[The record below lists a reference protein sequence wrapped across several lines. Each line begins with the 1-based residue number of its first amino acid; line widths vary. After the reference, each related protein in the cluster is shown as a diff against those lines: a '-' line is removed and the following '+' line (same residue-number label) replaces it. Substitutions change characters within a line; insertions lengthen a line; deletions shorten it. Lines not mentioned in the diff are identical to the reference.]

1 MTTTI
6 LTATGNSRRSKTI
19 ARLCAALGATTML
32 ALVPGV
38 AAAQSGPGLPPYD
51 TMTDIGTLGGEYAYP
66 YDVSDDGMVVVGESY
81 HAGNSQWR
89 AFRWTPAN
97 GMEDLGT
104 LGGGYSYA
112 RAVSGNGQVIVGYA
126 NLANGQGRGFR
137 WTEAGGMQDLG
148 TLGGDYSY
156 AHAVNTDGSVVVGHA
171 NLAGNSSYHAFRWT
185 TAGMQDLGTLGG
197 NWSYAYDLSGDG
209 SIVVGQ
215 SEIAGG
221 QYRAF
226 RWTQTGGM
234 QNLGTLGGDWSHA
247 SKISRDG
254 STIVGES
261 HLAGNSTSRAF
272 RWTQAGGMQDLGTLG
287 GDYSYSRWVS
297 DDGSVVVG
305 YSHLPTNNYYHAFRW
320 TQSGGM
326 QDLGTLGGN
335 YSYAYG
341 ISGDGKVVVG
351 YAYMPES
358 GGNSYHHAFRWT
370 EKDGMVDLGT
380 LGGLWSYATAVS
392 HDGGTVVGYSL
403 NDLGQ
408 TRAFI
413 HRTQMIDFT
422 NMIASFALTAS
433 DLDVVGEGQRQNLG
447 WVLDSSCQ
455 VGLGRKACLGGST
468 HFLRMGADDSPALM
482 RRHDQGVMLNLGVR
496 LSPAVTFGAGFGLF
510 QQEDRAFSIKPDM
523 AFHYG
528 AWLDIAPGGP
538 GPFGFK
544 ARLAGGGAVQENL
557 FERGRGLENVQVT
570 PGRAD
575 LNTLTAR
582 ATVQYGIPLG
592 KLALV
597 PNAGVT
603 WQRSTLDAFQENDGD
618 FPARFGQTRWQTS
631 YATAGADLV
640 LPLGPDTRVSLG
652 GKADFDFDSDPVIMT
667 GTSTI
672 PGMETF
678 SVPSLYP
685 RKDTRG
691 RFELGVEH
699 GSDKMS
705 LRATVGLHTPVL
717 GDEPVVVFGIG
728 FGMGL

>member
-6 LTATGNSRRSKTI
+6 LTAAENSRRGKTI

-32 ALVPGV
+32 AFVPGV

-51 TMTDIGTLGGEYAYP
+51 TMTDLGTLGGDYSYP
-66 YDVSDDGMVVVGESY
+66 YDVSDDGMVVVGEAY
-81 HAGNSQWR
+81 IATNSEWR
-89 AFRWTPAN
+89 AFRWTPAI

-104 LGGGYSYA
+104 LGGNYAYA
-112 RAVSGNGQVIVGYA
+112 RAVSGDGKVIAGYA
-126 NLANGQGRGFR
+126 HTSSGQGRAFR
-137 WTEAGGMQDLG
+137 WTETGGMQDLG
-148 TLGGDYSY
+148 TLGGTYSY
-156 AHAVNTDGSVVVGHA
+156 AEAINTDGSVVVGHS
-171 NLAGNSSYHAFRWT
+171 NIAGDSNYHAFRWT
-185 TAGMQDLGTLGG
+185 SSGMQDLGTLGG
-197 NWSYAYDLSGDG
+197 TYSYAHDVSGDG
-209 SIVVGQ
+209 SVVVGQ
-215 SEIAGG
+215 ADIAGG

-226 RWTQTGGM
+226 RWTTTGGM
-234 QNLGTLGGDWSHA
+234 QNLGTLGGDYSWA
-247 SKISRDG
+247 YKVSRDG
-254 STIVGES
+254 SAVIGES
-261 HLAGNSTSRAF
+261 YLTGISNARAF
-272 RWTQAGGMQDLGTLG
+272 RWTQT
-287 GDYSYSRWVS
+287 
-297 DDGSVVVG
+297 
-305 YSHLPTNNYYHAFRW
+305 
-320 TQSGGM
+320 GGM

-335 YSYAYG
+335 YSYARAINDDGTVIVGYSHLPDNNSRHAFRWTSTG
-341 ISGDGKVVVG
+341 GMQDLGSLGGSYSYAQAVSGDGKVVAG
-351 YAYMPES
+351 WSYLA
-358 GGNSYHHAFRWT
+358 GDSYHHAFRWT
-370 EKDGMVDLGT
+370 EEDGMIDLGT
-380 LGGLWSYATAVS
+380 LGGQWAYVQGISR
-392 HDGGTVVGYSL
+392 DGGTIVGYSSTS
-403 NDLGQ
+403 DGYY
-408 TRAFI
+408 RAFI
-413 HRTQMIDFT
+413 YRTQMIDFT

-433 DLDVVGEGQRQNLG
+433 DLDAVGEGQRQNLG

-468 HFLRMGADDSPALM
+468 HFFRMGADDSPALM

-557 FERGRGLENVQVT
+557 FERGRGLENVEVT

-640 LPLGPDTRVSLG
+640 LPLGADTRVSLG
-652 GKADFDFDSDPVIMT
+652 GKADFDLDSDPVIMT

>member
-6 LTATGNSRRSKTI
+6 LTAAGNSRRSKTI
-19 ARLCAALGATTML
+19 ARLGAALGATTML

-51 TMTDIGTLGGEYAYP
+51 TMTDLGTLGGDYSNP
-66 YDVSDDGMVVVGESY
+66 FDVSDDGMVVVGEAFVST
-81 HAGNSQWR
+81 NWEWR
-89 AFRWTPAN
+89 AYRWTPAN

-104 LGGGYSYA
+104 LGGNYA
-112 RAVSGNGQVIVGYA
+112 YAYAVSGDGKVIAGYA
-126 NLANGQGRGFR
+126 
-137 WTEAGGMQDLG
+137 
-148 TLGGDYSY
+148 Y
-156 AHAVNTDGSVVVGHA
+156 
-171 NLAGNSSYHAFRWT
+171 
-185 TAGMQDLGTLGG
+185 TA
-197 NWSYAYDLSGDG
+197 SGEG
-209 SIVVGQ
+209 
-215 SEIAGG
+215 
-221 QYRAF
+221 RAF
-226 RWTQTGGM
+226 RWTET
-234 QNLGTLGGDWSHA
+234 
-247 SKISRDG
+247 
-254 STIVGES
+254 
-261 HLAGNSTSRAF
+261 
-272 RWTQAGGMQDLGTLG
+272 
-287 GDYSYSRWVS
+287 
-297 DDGSVVVG
+297 
-305 YSHLPTNNYYHAFRW
+305 
-320 TQSGGM
+320 GGM

-335 YSYAYG
+335 YSYAEAINADGSVVVGHSNIASNSSYHAFRWTSG
-341 ISGDGKVVVG
+341 GMQDLGTLGGNWSYARDVSADGNVVVGQSEISGGTYRAFRWTSAGGMQNLGSLGGDYSWASAVSRDGSTVVGESQLAGNSVTNAFRWTSAGGMQNLGTLGGTWSYARAVSDDGSAIVGYAYTPSDNGHHAFRWTSSGGMQDLGTFGGTYSYAYDVSGDGKVVAG
-351 YAYMPES
+351 YAYLTGDS
-358 GGNSYHHAFRWT
+358 NFHAFRWT
-370 EKDGMVDLGT
+370 EEDGMIDLGT
-380 LGGLWSYATAVS
+380 LGGGSSFASAVS
-392 HDGGTVVGYSL
+392 RDGSTIVGYS
-403 NDLGQ
+403 Q
-408 TRAFI
+408 TSDGHYRSFI
-413 HRTQMIDFT
+413 HRTRMIDFT

-447 WVLDSSCQ
+447 WVLDSACQ

-468 HFLRMGADDSPALM
+468 HFFRMGADDSPALM

-544 ARLAGGGAVQENL
+544 ARLAGGGAVQRNL
-557 FERGRGLENVQVT
+557 FERGRGLENVVVT

-582 ATVQYGIPLG
+582 ATVQYGIALG

-652 GKADFDFDSDPVIMT
+652 GKADFDLDSDPVIMT

>member
-51 TMTDIGTLGGEYAYP
+51 TMTDLGTLGGNYSYA
-66 YDVSDDGMVVVGESY
+66 YDVSDDGMVVVGEAYVST
-81 HAGNSQWR
+81 NSEWR
-89 AFRWTPAN
+89 AYRWTPAN

-104 LGGGYSYA
+104 LGGNYA
-112 RAVSGNGQVIVGYA
+112 YAYAVSGDGKVIAGYA
-126 NLANGQGRGFR
+126 
-137 WTEAGGMQDLG
+137 
-148 TLGGDYSY
+148 
-156 AHAVNTDGSVVVGHA
+156 H
-171 NLAGNSSYHAFRWT
+171 
-185 TAGMQDLGTLGG
+185 TA
-197 NWSYAYDLSGDG
+197 SGEG
-209 SIVVGQ
+209 
-215 SEIAGG
+215 
-221 QYRAF
+221 RAF
-226 RWTQTGGM
+226 RWTET
-234 QNLGTLGGDWSHA
+234 
-247 SKISRDG
+247 
-254 STIVGES
+254 
-261 HLAGNSTSRAF
+261 
-272 RWTQAGGMQDLGTLG
+272 
-287 GDYSYSRWVS
+287 
-297 DDGSVVVG
+297 
-305 YSHLPTNNYYHAFRW
+305 
-320 TQSGGM
+320 GGM

-335 YSYAYG
+335 YSYAEAINADGSVVVGHSNIAGNSSYHAFRWTSG
-341 ISGDGKVVVG
+341 GMQDLGTLGGNWSYARDVSADGNVVVGQSEISGGTYRAFRWTSAGGMQNLGSLGGDYSWASAVSRDGSTVVGESHLAGNSATNAFRWTSAGGMQNLGTLGGTRSYARAVSDDGSAIVGYAYTPSDNGHHAFRWTSSGGMQDLGTFGGTYSYAYDVSGDGKVVAG
-351 YAYMPES
+351 YAYLTGDS
-358 GGNSYHHAFRWT
+358 NHHAFRWT
-370 EKDGMVDLGT
+370 EEDGMIDLGT
-380 LGGLWSYATAVS
+380 LGGGSSYARAVS
-392 HDGGTVVGYSL
+392 RDGSTIVGYS
-403 NDLGQ
+403 Q
-408 TRAFI
+408 TSDGHYRAFI
-413 HRTQMIDFT
+413 YRTQMIDFT

-468 HFLRMGADDSPALM
+468 HFFRMGADDSPALM

-652 GKADFDFDSDPVIMT
+652 GKADFDLDSDPVIMT

>member
-51 TMTDIGTLGGEYAYP
+51 TMTDLGTLGGNYSYA
-66 YDVSDDGMVVVGESY
+66 YDVSDDGMVVVGEAYVST
-81 HAGNSQWR
+81 NSEWR
-89 AFRWTPAN
+89 AYRWTPAN

-104 LGGGYSYA
+104 LGGNYA
-112 RAVSGNGQVIVGYA
+112 YAYAVSGDGKVIAGYA
-126 NLANGQGRGFR
+126 
-137 WTEAGGMQDLG
+137 
-148 TLGGDYSY
+148 
-156 AHAVNTDGSVVVGHA
+156 H
-171 NLAGNSSYHAFRWT
+171 
-185 TAGMQDLGTLGG
+185 TA
-197 NWSYAYDLSGDG
+197 SGEG
-209 SIVVGQ
+209 
-215 SEIAGG
+215 
-221 QYRAF
+221 RAF
-226 RWTQTGGM
+226 RWTET
-234 QNLGTLGGDWSHA
+234 
-247 SKISRDG
+247 
-254 STIVGES
+254 
-261 HLAGNSTSRAF
+261 
-272 RWTQAGGMQDLGTLG
+272 
-287 GDYSYSRWVS
+287 
-297 DDGSVVVG
+297 
-305 YSHLPTNNYYHAFRW
+305 
-320 TQSGGM
+320 GGM

-335 YSYAYG
+335 YSYAEAINADGSVVVGHSNIAGNSSYHAFRWTSG
-341 ISGDGKVVVG
+341 GMQDLGTLGGNWSYARDVSADGNVVVGQSEISGGTYRAFRWTSAGGMQNLGSLGGDYSWASAVSRDGSTVVGESHLAGNSATNAFRWTSAGGMQNLGTLGGTWSYARAVSDDGSAIVGYAYTPSDNGHHAFRWTSSGGMQDLGTFGGTYSYAYDVSGDGKVVAG
-351 YAYMPES
+351 YAYLTGDS
-358 GGNSYHHAFRWT
+358 NHHAFRWT
-370 EKDGMVDLGT
+370 EEDGMIDLGT
-380 LGGLWSYATAVS
+380 LGGGSSYARAVS
-392 HDGGTVVGYSL
+392 RDGSTIVGYS
-403 NDLGQ
+403 Q
-408 TRAFI
+408 TSDGHYRAFI
-413 HRTQMIDFT
+413 YRTQMIDFT

-468 HFLRMGADDSPALM
+468 HFFRMGADDSPALM

-652 GKADFDFDSDPVIMT
+652 GKADFDLDSDPVIMT

>member
-51 TMTDIGTLGGEYAYP
+51 TMTDLGTLGGNYSYAF
-66 YDVSDDGMVVVGESY
+66 DVSDDGMVVVGEAYVST
-81 HAGNSQWR
+81 NSEWR
-89 AFRWTPAN
+89 AYRWTPAN

-104 LGGGYSYA
+104 LGGNYA
-112 RAVSGNGQVIVGYA
+112 YAYAVSGDGKVIAGYA
-126 NLANGQGRGFR
+126 
-137 WTEAGGMQDLG
+137 
-148 TLGGDYSY
+148 
-156 AHAVNTDGSVVVGHA
+156 H
-171 NLAGNSSYHAFRWT
+171 
-185 TAGMQDLGTLGG
+185 TA
-197 NWSYAYDLSGDG
+197 SGEG
-209 SIVVGQ
+209 
-215 SEIAGG
+215 
-221 QYRAF
+221 RAF
-226 RWTQTGGM
+226 RWTET
-234 QNLGTLGGDWSHA
+234 
-247 SKISRDG
+247 
-254 STIVGES
+254 
-261 HLAGNSTSRAF
+261 
-272 RWTQAGGMQDLGTLG
+272 
-287 GDYSYSRWVS
+287 
-297 DDGSVVVG
+297 
-305 YSHLPTNNYYHAFRW
+305 
-320 TQSGGM
+320 GGM

-335 YSYAYG
+335 YSYAEAINADGSVVVGHSNIAGNSSYHAFRWTSG
-341 ISGDGKVVVG
+341 GMQDLGPLGGNWSYARDVSADGNVVVGQSEISGGTYRAFRWTSAGGMQNLGSLGGDYSWASAVSRDGSTVVGESHLAGNSVTNAFRWTSAGGMQNLGTLGGTWSYARAVSDDGSAIVGYAYTPSDNGHHAFRWTSSGGMQDLGTFGGTYSYAYDVSGDGKVVAG
-351 YAYMPES
+351 YAHLTGDSNY
-358 GGNSYHHAFRWT
+358 HAFRWT
-370 EKDGMVDLGT
+370 EEDGMIDLGT
-380 LGGLWSYATAVS
+380 LGGGSSYARAVS
-392 HDGGTVVGYSL
+392 RDGSTIVGYS
-403 NDLGQ
+403 Q
-408 TRAFI
+408 TSDGHYRAFI
-413 HRTQMIDFT
+413 YRTQMIDFT

-468 HFLRMGADDSPALM
+468 HFFRMGADDSPALM

-652 GKADFDFDSDPVIMT
+652 GKADFDLDSDPVIMT